1 MGTVSQASL
10 NMKAFVIVSA
20 GFGQDDVAFLDILMM
35 TVIMISTIII
45 ITIIIFIIIM
55 IMIMTNPIQ
64 VALVAAVA
72 GEADPYTI
80 GQVLAGQTNG
90 GVITS
95 TTYHGGVKVA
105 GFPYT
110 TVAAAV
116 PHTYGSPYAYAPYAY
131 GKREAEA
138 EPEPW
143 TVGQIAAGA
152 HVAEAIKDG
161 RPHNVGVIT
170 NAAIA
175 PVAATH
181 LVSGYSAYPYAYSG
195 YPYHAVYGKREAEA
209 NPALLY
215 STGVAAYH
223 PYALGAHAVTYAG
236 APHAVAY
243 TPFGVTH
250 SSNVGICTNVEGA
263 QVPCRRKRESDPAL
277 VYTAGAA
284 VPYGAYGVLPYAGV
298 HGTNPVHAVAYTGAG
313 LTHSSNVGICTNYVG
328 AVVPC

>member
-10 NMKAFVIVSA
+10 NMKAFVI
-20 GFGQDDVAFLDILMM
+20 
-35 TVIMISTIII
+35 
-45 ITIIIFIIIM
+45 
-55 IMIMTNPIQ
+55 

-90 GVITS
+90 GVLTS

-110 TVAAAV
+110 AVAAPV
-116 PHTYGSPYAYAPYAY
+116 VSHTYGYPYAYY

-138 EPEPW
+138 EPKADPALVYS
-143 TVGQIAAGA
+143 TGLVG
-152 HVAEAIKDG
+152 
-161 RPHNVGVIT
+161 
-170 NAAIA
+170 
-175 PVAATH
+175 
-181 LVSGYSAYPYAYSG
+181 YPYA
-195 YPYHAVYGKREAEA
+195 V
-209 NPALLY
+209 
-215 STGVAAYH
+215 
-223 PYALGAHAVTYAG
+223 GAHAVTYAG

-250 SSNVGICTNVEGA
+250 SSNVGICTNVDGA
-263 QVPCRRKRESDPAL
+263 VVPCRRKREADADPAL
-277 VYTAGAA
+277 VYAAGA
-284 VPYGAYGVLPYAGV
+284 VPYTHGVLPYAGV
-298 HGTNPVHAVAYTGAG
+298 HGTNPVHAVAHTAAG

>member
-1 MGTVSQASL
+1 MGTVGQACL
-10 NMKAFVIVSA
+10 NMKAFVI
-20 GFGQDDVAFLDILMM
+20 
-35 TVIMISTIII
+35 
-45 ITIIIFIIIM
+45 
-55 IMIMTNPIQ
+55 

-90 GVITS
+90 GVLTS

-110 TVAAAV
+110 AVAAPV
-116 PHTYGSPYAYAPYAY
+116 VSHTYGYPYAYY

-181 LVSGYSAYPYAYSG
+181 VVAGYSAYPYD
-195 YPYHAVYGKREAEA
+195 GKREAEA
-209 NPALLY
+209 DPALVY
-215 STGVAAYH
+215 STGVVGY
-223 PYALGAHAVTYAG
+223 PYAVGAHAVTYAG
-236 APHAVAY
+236 APHAVA
-243 TPFGVTH
+243 H
-250 SSNVGICTNVEGA
+250 SSNVGVCTNVEGA
-263 QVPCRRKRESDPAL
+263 LVPCRRKREADADP
-277 VYTAGAA
+277 
-284 VPYGAYGVLPYAGV
+284 
-298 HGTNPVHAVAYTGAG
+298 
-313 LTHSSNVGICTNYVG
+313 
-328 AVVPC
+328 

>member
-1 MGTVSQASL
+1 
-10 NMKAFVIVSA
+10 MKAFVI
-20 GFGQDDVAFLDILMM
+20 
-35 TVIMISTIII
+35 
-45 ITIIIFIIIM
+45 
-55 IMIMTNPIQ
+55 

-116 PHTYGSPYAYAPYAY
+116 PHTYGYPYAYY

-152 HVAEAIKDG
+152 HVAEAIKEG

-175 PVAATH
+175 PVAASH
-181 LVSGYSAYPYAYSG
+181 VYSAYPYAH
-195 YPYHAVYGKREAEA
+195 YPVAYYGKREAEA
-209 NPALLY
+209 EADPALVY
-215 STGVAAYH
+215 STGLVGAY
-223 PYALGAHAVTYAG
+223 PYAVGAHAVTYAG
-236 APHAVAY
+236 
-243 TPFGVTH
+243 
-250 SSNVGICTNVEGA
+250 
-263 QVPCRRKRESDPAL
+263 
-277 VYTAGAA
+277 
-284 VPYGAYGVLPYAGV
+284 
-298 HGTNPVHAVAYTGAG
+298 
-313 LTHSSNVGICTNYVG
+313 
-328 AVVPC
+328 

>member
-1 MGTVSQASL
+1 MGTVSQAL
-10 NMKAFVIVSA
+10 NMKAFVI
-20 GFGQDDVAFLDILMM
+20 
-35 TVIMISTIII
+35 
-45 ITIIIFIIIM
+45 
-55 IMIMTNPIQ
+55 

-90 GVITS
+90 GVLTS

-110 TVAAAV
+110 KVAAV
-116 PHTYGSPYAYAPYAY
+116 PAVSYAAAYPYAHAAVYY

-138 EPEPW
+138 EPW

-161 RPHNVGVIT
+161 RAHNVGVTT

-181 LVSGYSAYPYAYSG
+181 VYSAYPYAH
-195 YPYHAVYGKREAEA
+195 YPYAFC
-209 NPALLY
+209 
-215 STGVAAYH
+215 
-223 PYALGAHAVTYAG
+223 AHAVTYAG
-236 APHAVAY
+236 APHAVAH

-250 SSNVGICTNVEGA
+250 SSNVGICTNVKGA
-263 QVPCRRKRESDPAL
+263 VVPCRRKREADPAL
-277 VYTAGAA
+277 VYSTVGA
-284 VPYGAYGVLPYAGV
+284 VPYTYGVLPYAGV
-298 HGTNPVHAVAYTGAG
+298 HGTNPVHAVAHTAAG
-313 LTHSSNVGICTNYVG
+313 LTHSSNVGICTNYLG
-328 AVVPC
+328 AAVPC

>member
-1 MGTVSQASL
+1 MGTVSQASR
-10 NMKAFVIVSA
+10 NMKAFVI
-20 GFGQDDVAFLDILMM
+20 
-35 TVIMISTIII
+35 
-45 ITIIIFIIIM
+45 
-55 IMIMTNPIQ
+55 

-90 GVITS
+90 GVLTS

-110 TVAAAV
+110 KVAAV
-116 PHTYGSPYAYAPYAY
+116 PAVSYAAAYPYAHAGVYY

-138 EPEPW
+138 EPW

-161 RPHNVGVIT
+161 RAHNVGVIT

-181 LVSGYSAYPYAYSG
+181 VYGAYPYA
-195 YPYHAVYGKREAEA
+195 V
-209 NPALLY
+209 
-215 STGVAAYH
+215 
-223 PYALGAHAVTYAG
+223 GAHAVTYAG
-236 APHAVAY
+236 APHAVAHS
-243 TPFGVTH
+243 PFGVTH
-250 SSNVGICTNVEGA
+250 SSNVGICTYVKGA
-263 QVPCRRKRESDPAL
+263 VVPCRRKREADPAL
-277 VYTAGAA
+277 VYSTVGA
-284 VPYGAYGVLPYAGV
+284 VPYTYVVLPYAGV
-298 HGTNPVHAVAYTGAG
+298 HGTNPVHAVAHTAAG

>member
-10 NMKAFVIVSA
+10 NMKAFVI
-20 GFGQDDVAFLDILMM
+20 
-35 TVIMISTIII
+35 
-45 ITIIIFIIIM
+45 
-55 IMIMTNPIQ
+55 

-116 PHTYGSPYAYAPYAY
+116 PHTYGYPYAYY

-181 LVSGYSAYPYAYSG
+181 VVSGYSG
-195 YPYHAVYGKREAEA
+195 YPYAYYGKREAEA
-209 NPALLY
+209 DPALVY
-215 STGVAAYH
+215 STGVVGY
-223 PYALGAHAVTYAG
+223 PYAVGAHAVTYAG

-263 QVPCRRKRESDPAL
+263 QVPCRRKREADADPAL
-277 VYTAGAA
+277 VYAAGA
-284 VPYGAYGVLPYAGV
+284 VPYTYGVLPYAGV